1 MEFAETSH
9 HITPSIHTY
18 YIQAHGAIPLLSG
31 HNNNIVVITIPD
43 NIELFTY
50 ASLGK
55 VAHSSCNT
63 LNYVC
68 KKQYDEH
75 RGVQPINTPV
85 YKYIKK
91 FPQIILGPDVLKPE
105 QGKTQ
110 IISYTGIMHCIPK
123 SKRDPTKKGQK
134 TKEVIHNIDTNP
146 LTDCSDGL
154 IHPTT
159 FRRVYKANTNYSE
172 YYKTVLTTNQAS
184 KKREPPLNLINKCGM
199 LFLSEAIEIVN
210 QHCRETYKEDYSKSI
225 IQIHVMA
232 CLVLQQYYHP
242 TLPRSVMGPLIPFS
256 STYFEGYEISDPYIK
271 DTPTSGTYSFMFRH
285 KIITISFPKSESDK
299 SQFSDISNIKLY
311 TNSIIT
317 AFEDYTGKLSGVS
330 LKKKLNLLPENIIV
344 DIPEDLHLSTEPILQ
359 KKEKIANFILN
370 RVNEYEDWGNEVSE
384 LWEPAQNQ
392 LYSDEQSRKKAE
404 KLTAKHEKEAEQ
416 SRKKAEKMSAKRE
429 SELEDTRQSKK
440 SRKAQED
447 SKLSLKGGKKRL
459 IKRRETR
466 QKTRRRQRRKRT
478 KRLNKMQRKR

>member
-85 YKYIKK
+85 YKYKQK

-110 IISYTGIMHCIPK
+110 ITGYTGIMHCIPK

-225 IQIHVMA
+225 IQIHLTA
-232 CLVLQQYYHP
+232 CLVFAENPIDYNAGMKTVNDLRYF
-242 TLPRSVMGPLIPFS
+242 TSNS
-256 STYFEGYEISDPYIK
+256 SNIDPKIK
-271 DTPTSGTYSFMFRH
+271 DTSHIKTYTFTFGKKVFIIEVPKSKSKSKSKSYTGDGINIHENNFEKKLFSALLNAL
-285 KIITISFPKSESDK
+285 KII
-299 SQFSDISNIKLY
+299 NIKDIDLLPDEI
-311 TNSIIT
+311 TLSIPEGRT
-317 AFEDYTGKLSGVS
+317 MKEEDIKNYILDILNKLIRDS
-330 LKKKLNLLPENIIV
+330 KKMKKLDFLWDKIGRDPIAWDAIEKELDEKERRLEEKEERFNLLF
-344 DIPEDLHLSTEPILQ
+344 
-359 KKEKIANFILN
+359 K
-370 RVNEYEDWGNEVSE
+370 
-384 LWEPAQNQ
+384 
-392 LYSDEQSRKKAE
+392 
-404 KLTAKHEKEAEQ
+404 
-416 SRKKAEKMSAKRE
+416 
-429 SELEDTRQSKK
+429 
-440 SRKAQED
+440 
-447 SKLSLKGGKKRL
+447 
-459 IKRRETR
+459 
-466 QKTRRRQRRKRT
+466 
-478 KRLNKMQRKR
+478 